1 MSTDFDSF
9 SNRGEYLSAFYFAEQ
24 LGDGLKK
31 GVFATWANRES
42 DEHDPRPTPR
52 ESVRALRSTY
62 LDEKYRGFFA
72 EQAKADE
79 QDDEYPE
86 AAGFEARLNTYGDAE
101 WCERVQD
108 WHRQVLAALGFPSV
122 SAEPTARTLTVHRA
136 GREHE
141 VTVAWHSDG
150 IVALDCGWSASND
163 TALDADGY
171 GRLLHPLRA
180 GSGESYETGQALATW
195 LFQSEL
201 REEGGAAPRFVLL
214 LCGGVIVL
222 ADRHAWGEGRY
233 LSSNLDAAL
242 ERNDRRQ
249 HGELATIAGLFSH
262 DVLAPAE
269 DGKPPAI
276 DALVKASRDNAVG
289 VSGEL
294 REGLQ
299 KSVEIIANA
308 VLERLDESGLD
319 PRDIERP
326 DLTFARQLTRESLRY
341 LYRILFLLYAEA
353 RPELGILPADD
364 GSYEAGYSMARLREL
379 VERDELLTEETARNG
394 FHLHASLDVLF
405 KKVNNG
411 YRPYGT
417 EPNDALPG
425 DDEDTRRRKAKYR
438 SEDRGLRFEPLRSEL
453 FERESVRLIG
463 NETRDPRSDEDN
475 EPRWLDLRPRN
486 SALHEVLRLLTL
498 KKAERPGGRAGFISY
513 RNLGINQLGAVYE
526 GLMSYTGIIAEEE
539 LCEVAKGGDPAKG
552 SWLVPSQR
560 LKEYPENTWV
570 TYDDRDAVKGLRGPK
585 KYPPGRFVYRL
596 AGRDRETSASYYT
609 PESLTKVTVELALKH
624 RLDQERDADGNVV
637 KTRASELLKYRICEP
652 ALGSGAFLNE
662 AINQVAEEYLRRRQD
677 ELGVSVPT
685 GDALTE
691 KQKAKAYVAL
701 HNAYGVDL
709 NATGVELAEVSMWLN
724 TMHPGMRAPW
734 FGLHLR
740 RGNSLI
746 GGRRAVYA
754 AGDVAPLKGKAPWLN
769 AKPLAPEPLP
779 FLKGGAEQ
787 PLPDGAVHQFLLPT
801 PGWAAVTG
809 ASGDAKKLLVQLAEG
824 GVKDLAEWKKGI
836 LKTPARRLNKKT
848 GEPIFDRKSGDEAAS
863 QYTRLRD
870 VARRAEFLWSLVV
883 KRMELSERE
892 IARSIDVWGADT
904 QDEEFAFLRRSEGDG
919 GSSDAAAVRMSKEK
933 VYADLFRAAGT
944 PYWRLKRVMDAWCA
958 LWFWPVGKTGLLD
971 RSDDVYAGAPVV
983 GGEGAGSI
991 GDLIEAMSAT
1001 VVQGDAV
1008 PPAEV
1013 TSATEAGVTSPPS
1026 PPMPTSAPRF
1036 VENTMLFAM
1045 EGDQISMSD
1054 IEASSNGVVHVEVK
1068 EVGPSKT
1075 TVKTRKQPSP
1085 DLSRPARRPL
1095 IALKDLDDW
1104 LDFLEA
1110 MLGRGPVPDAGSL
1123 IGSLN
1128 TLEELSEYEQLI
1140 QEETE
1145 MDMDQWEPEARF
1157 PWMGVVRDIAED
1169 QGFLHW
1175 ELDFALAFAEG
1186 GGFDLQVGN
1195 PPWVRPEWK
1204 EDSVLAEHEPW
1215 FMLAERYT
1223 AAEKQRRRTAELAR
1237 EKVAAYAVR
1246 EVATVV
1252 TMSDYLAASQTYP
1265 LVHGS
1270 QPDLYRSFMCRT
1282 WDHAGPSGTV
1292 GLLHRD
1298 SHFSGNREANLREAA
1313 YQRLRV
1319 HGGFFNAGNRFF
1331 PVPVSRALTFG
1342 VHIYGEPGEIDFVHL
1357 SWLFSADVLRLSD
1370 QDDGSAPD
1378 PGVKFGNDWDERPHR
1393 KRLVRVTSEVLTQW
1407 QRLTGEDGRT
1417 TTTRLLSPVGTAES
1431 QAIAALAEYPVRLG
1445 AFTPRI
1451 SRGFDESG
1459 ARTSG
1464 LIDHNMPAAGDARFR
1479 PADWDSVILKG
1490 PQLGVSHPLF
1500 KSPGAVPGEMKSVD
1514 LRSIG
1519 DDYVPG
1525 TEYVRTST
1533 KEQFDSAQDRWFD
1546 SESFNASLKDP
1557 QRLTV
1562 IRGSIAEE
1570 RDIAPQ
1576 DVAEDEIRAQLRS
1589 ESTRAYSSFYR
1600 VAWREMISANREQ
1613 VLCASLIPPGPTHIH
1628 AVRSGALHNDRHTA
1642 LWTGFWSSM
1651 PLDYLLRT
1659 VGVGHLDVSGARNLP
1674 APAPDHP
1681 LASALLL
1688 RTLRLNCLT
1697 EAYSDL
1703 WNTLFDPT
1711 WAAYEPWARTWPL
1724 MATELHQVELSWN
1737 HGTPLRT
1744 EYARRSALVEI
1755 DALVAVWLGVSAD
1768 ALATM
1773 FNSRLP
1779 IMRGFDEVTWFDAAE
1794 RKIAGD
1800 RYTFGHGQDKY
1811 HWKQFEAYM
1820 ADPFF
1825 SDHQADPATS
1835 PVPETPVPDG
1845 YTAPFYKA
1853 DRETEMR
1860 EAHAYFQK
1868 RLDAAVE
1875 AGKWDPATQEVPK
1888 P

>member
-79 QDDEYPE
+79 QDDEYPH
-86 AAGFEARLNTYGDAE
+86 ATAFEARLNTYGGEE

-180 GSGESYETGQALATW
+180 GSGETYETGQALATW

-201 REEGGAAPRFVLL
+201 GEEGGAAPRFVLL

-233 LSSNLDAAL
+233 LSANLDAAL

-249 HGELATIAGLFSH
+249 HGELATIAGLFSY

-308 VLERLDESGLD
+308 VLDRLEDSGLD
-319 PRDIERP
+319 PHDIERP
-326 DLTFARQLTRESLRY
+326 DLSFARQLTRESLRY

-417 EPNDALPG
+417 EPNDDLPG

-453 FERESVRLIG
+453 FERGSVRLIG

-498 KKAERPGGRAGFISY
+498 KKAERAGGRAGFISY

-552 SWLVPSQR
+552 SWLVPSKR
-560 LKEYPENTWV
+560 LKEYPENIWV

-691 KQKAKAYVAL
+691 KQKAKAYIAL

-746 GGRRAVYA
+746 GGRRAVYG
-754 AGDVAPLKGKAPWLN
+754 AGDVAPPKGKAPWLN

-779 FLKGGAEQ
+779 FLKDAAEQ

-809 ASGDAKKLLVQLAEG
+809 ASGDAKKLLAQLAEG

-848 GEPIFDRKSGDEAAS
+848 GEPILDRKSGDEAAS

-870 VARRAEFLWSLVV
+870 AARRAEFLWSLVV

-904 QDEEFAFLRRSEGDG
+904 KDEEFAFLRRGEDERDG
-919 GSSDAAAVRMSKEK
+919 GPGGIRMSKEK

-958 LWFWPVGKTGLLD
+958 LWFWPVGKAGLLD
-971 RSDDVYAGAPVV
+971 GTDGAYTGAPVV
-983 GGEGAGSI
+983 GSEGAGSI

-1008 PPAEV
+1008 PLVEA
-1013 TSATEAGVTSPPS
+1013 TSATEAWATPPAS

-1045 EGDQISMSD
+1045 EGDQISMAD
-1054 IEASSNGVVHVEVK
+1054 IEVSSESVVHVEVK
-1068 EVGPSKT
+1068 EVGPSKA
-1075 TVKTRKQPSP
+1075 TVKTRKQPTP

-1128 TLEELSEYEQLI
+1128 TLEELSEYEHLI
-1140 QEETE
+1140 QDETE

-1157 PWMGVVRDIAED
+1157 PWMGVVREIAED

-1195 PPWVRPEWK
+1195 PPWVEIKWNS
-1204 EDSVLAEHEPW
+1204 DASYAEHEPAISLAGNLSEEHRSNIRQRVLNNPEQRSQVLQDFLNDECVSEFCTSGATYPILTGTPSHLHTR
-1215 FMLAERYT
+1215 FMVHCWRSTSKLGTIGLVHPDGHLRGKATGLVRSEAYHRLRIHGAYVNVGNWAFPRPVGDKKDFACNIYGPRRQINFKHLSFLYRAKILTDSLKHDGNGPEPGIKHGGAFDLRPHHSRIVEVTRYT
-1223 AAEKQRRRTAELAR
+1223 LERWRKQQGLTCSLEETDIVYPITASEDRAIEALVSYPHRLERENIELSSGYHERADRDAGFVDWKDSTPESWDETVLHGPHLGPATPFQKEAPNLTPEGARIDLEEIDPDFIPATKIARSCNRQEFEGKSGVWKLWNGRPHARHYRLAFRGMNDGKTERVLNAAIIPPGATHIHGINSIAFRNDVDL
-1237 EKVAAYAVR
+1237 VASAGFWASIPLDYIVRAYAIKNLS
-1246 EVATVV
+1246 A
-1252 TMSDYLAASQTYP
+1252 
-1265 LVHGS
+1265 
-1270 QPDLYRSFMCRT
+1270 
-1282 WDHAGPSGTV
+1282 
-1292 GLLHRD
+1292 RD
-1298 SHFSGNREANLREAA
+1298 A
-1313 YQRLRV
+1313 
-1319 HGGFFNAGNRFF
+1319 
-1331 PVPVSRALTFG
+1331 
-1342 VHIYGEPGEIDFVHL
+1342 
-1357 SWLFSADVLRLSD
+1357 
-1370 QDDGSAPD
+1370 
-1378 PGVKFGNDWDERPHR
+1378 
-1393 KRLVRVTSEVLTQW
+1393 
-1407 QRLTGEDGRT
+1407 
-1417 TTTRLLSPVGTAES
+1417 
-1431 QAIAALAEYPVRLG
+1431 VRLPSATTG
-1445 AFTPRI
+1445 
-1451 SRGFDESG
+1451 
-1459 ARTSG
+1459 
-1464 LIDHNMPAAGDARFR
+1464 
-1479 PADWDSVILKG
+1479 
-1490 PQLGVSHPLF
+1490 HPLQADLLLRSARLNF
-1500 KSPGAVPGEMKSVD
+1500 LSSAYAPLWQSIFNEDWESYSWAIDWPNIAPLGAVQNEWTPAT
-1514 LRSIG
+1514 
-1519 DDYVPG
+1519 P
-1525 TEYVRTST
+1525 
-1533 KEQFDSAQDRWFD
+1533 
-1546 SESFNASLKDP
+1546 
-1557 QRLTV
+1557 
-1562 IRGSIAEE
+1562 
-1570 RDIAPQ
+1570 
-1576 DVAEDEIRAQLRS
+1576 LRS
-1589 ESTRAYSSFYR
+1589 EYSRRA
-1600 VAWREMISANREQ
+1600 
-1613 VLCASLIPPGPTHIH
+1613 
-1628 AVRSGALHNDRHTA
+1628 
-1642 LWTGFWSSM
+1642 
-1651 PLDYLLRT
+1651 
-1659 VGVGHLDVSGARNLP
+1659 
-1674 APAPDHP
+1674 
-1681 LASALLL
+1681 
-1688 RTLRLNCLT
+1688 
-1697 EAYSDL
+1697 
-1703 WNTLFDPT
+1703 
-1711 WAAYEPWARTWPL
+1711 
-1724 MATELHQVELSWN
+1724 
-1737 HGTPLRT
+1737 
-1744 EYARRSALVEI
+1744 ALVEL
-1755 DALVAVWLGVSAD
+1755 DALVSVWIGVPAESLIA
-1768 ALATM
+1768 AFRA
-1773 FNSRLP
+1773 RLSLLSEREN
-1779 IMRGFDEVTWFDAAE
+1779 MMWFDASG
-1794 RKIAGD
+1794 RQLAGD
-1800 RYTFGHGQDKY
+1800 RHSFGSRQS
-1811 HWKQFEAYM
+1811 KQHFDQLQQFLASSGK
-1820 ADPFF
+1820 DFI
-1825 SDHQADPATS
+1825 
-1835 PVPETPVPDG
+1835 PDG

-1853 DRETEMR
+1853 DREAEMR
-1860 EAHAYFQK
+1860 EAHTYFQK

-1875 AGKWDPATQEVPK
+1875 TGKWDPVTQEVPK

>member
-31 GVFATWANRES
+31 GVFAAWANRES

-86 AAGFEARLNTYGDAE
+86 AAAFEARLNTYGDAE

-122 SAEPTARTLTVHRA
+122 SAESTARMLTVHRA

-141 VTVAWHSDG
+141 VAVAWHGDG

-163 TALDADGY
+163 TALDAGGY

-201 REEGGAAPRFVLL
+201 GEEGGAAPRFVLL

-233 LSSNLDAAL
+233 LSANLDAAL

-249 HGELATIAGLFSH
+249 YGELATIAGLFSH

-308 VLERLDESGLD
+308 VLDRLEDSGLD

-326 DLTFARQLTRESLRY
+326 DLSFARQLTRESLRY

-417 EPNDALPG
+417 EPNDELPG

-438 SEDRGLRFEPLRSEL
+438 SEGRGLRFEPLRSEL
-453 FERESVRLIG
+453 FERDSVRLIG
-463 NETRDPRSDEDN
+463 NETRDPRSDEDD

-498 KKAERPGGRAGFISY
+498 KKAERAGSRAGFISY

-539 LCEVAKGGDPAKG
+539 LCEVARGGDPAKG
-552 SWLVPSQR
+552 SWLVPSQQ

-691 KQKAKAYVAL
+691 KQKAKAYIAL

-754 AGDVAPLKGKAPWLN
+754 EGDVAPLKGKAPWLN
-769 AKPLAPEPLP
+769 AKPLAPEPFP
-779 FLKGGAEQ
+779 FLKDGAEQ
-787 PLPDGAVHQFLLPT
+787 PLPDGGVHQFLLPT

-824 GVKDLAEWKKGI
+824 GMKDLAEWKKGI

-848 GEPIFDRKSGDEAAS
+848 GEPILDRKSGDEAPS

-870 VARRAEFLWSLVV
+870 AARRAEFLWSLVV

-904 QDEEFAFLRRSEGDG
+904 KDEEFAFLRRSEGNG
-919 GSSDAAAVRMSKEK
+919 GSSDASAVRMSKEK

-958 LWFWPVGKTGLLD
+958 LWFWPAGKAGLLNGTAD
-971 RSDDVYAGAPVV
+971 AYAGAPVV
-983 GGEGAGSI
+983 GSEGAGSI
-991 GDLIEAMSAT
+991 GDLIEAMTAT
-1001 VVQGDAV
+1001 VVPGDAAPPIES
-1008 PPAEV
+1008 PPA
-1013 TSATEAGVTSPPS
+1013 AEAGVTTPHPS

-1045 EGDQISMSD
+1045 KGDQISMSD
-1054 IEASSNGVVHVEVK
+1054 IEASSDGVVHVEVK

-1075 TVKTRKQPSP
+1075 TVKTRKQPAP
-1085 DLSRPARRPL
+1085 GQSRPARRPL

-1110 MLGRGPVPDAGSL
+1110 MLGRGAVPDAGSL

-1140 QEETE
+1140 QDETE

-1175 ELDFALAFAEG
+1175 ELDFALAFAES

-1195 PPWVRPEWK
+1195 PPWVRPDWK
-1204 EDSVLAEHEPW
+1204 VDSVLAECDPW
-1215 FMLAERYT
+1215 FELLKDSSDDYESRRNAILAESRVGAYV
-1223 AAEKQRRRTAELAR
+1223 RRELETTISVSEFSKAPQ
-1237 EKVAAYAVR
+1237 
-1246 EVATVV
+1246 
-1252 TMSDYLAASQTYP
+1252 LYP
-1265 LVHGS
+1265 LIAGTR
-1270 QPDLYRSFMCRT
+1270 PDLYRGFMCQV
-1282 WDHAGPSGTV
+1282 WSHASKHGAIGLIHPDTHFEGASG
-1292 GLLHRD
+1292 GR
-1298 SHFSGNREANLREAA
+1298 LRGAA
-1313 YQRLRV
+1313 YRRLRV
-1319 HGGFFNAGNRFF
+1319 HGSFVNGKNWAFEA
-1331 PVPVSRALTFG
+1331 SRTLEFG
-1342 VHIYGEPGEIDFVHL
+1342 IHIYGIDRGKIDFLHLSHLYSASTFHDSFTHDGNGEI
-1357 SWLFSADVLRLSD
+1357 
-1370 QDDGSAPD
+1370 
-1378 PGVKFGNDWDERPHR
+1378 PGVKGPDGWDTRPHR
-1393 KRLVRVTSEVLTQW
+1393 ERIVRVTPSVLDVWKSLGGGGGNSPEETPLWYPVSSAENSTLEALAQVSR
-1407 QRLTGEDGRT
+1407 RLGIQDVDGGFNET
-1417 TTTRLLSPVGTAES
+1417 TAERKGV
-1431 QAIAALAEYPVRLG
+1431 IR
-1445 AFTPRI
+1445 
-1451 SRGFDESG
+1451 ESICHPSEW
-1459 ARTSG
+1459 R
-1464 LIDHNMPAAGDARFR
+1464 D
-1479 PADWDSVILKG
+1479 VILKG
-1490 PQLGVSHPLF
+1490 PQIGVATPIAKQPPNMRNSDQPWNLRELDE
-1500 KSPGAVPGEMKSVD
+1500 STVPATTFVRSMESVEEFEAAQKQWVD
-1514 LRSIG
+1514 RALLRELETFSRQQIFQRF
-1519 DDYVPG
+1519 
-1525 TEYVRTST
+1525 E
-1533 KEQFDSAQDRWFD
+1533 
-1546 SESFNASLKDP
+1546 KDP
-1557 QRLTV
+1557 WMESYLQSEGVALE
-1562 IRGSIAEE
+1562 SLSAEE
-1570 RDIAPQ
+1570 
-1576 DVAEDEIRAQLRS
+1576 
-1589 ESTRAYSSFYR
+1589 YSNLLTELAKRPCSHFYR
-1600 VAWREMISANREQ
+1600 LAWREMIPDNGER
-1613 VLCASLIPPGPTHIH
+1613 SLFAAIIPPGPTHVH
-1628 AVRSGALHNDRHTA
+1628 AVRSMSLESNELTV
-1642 LWTGFWSSM
+1642 LQSGFWASLV
-1651 PLDYLLRT
+1651 LDYFLRAT
-1659 VGVGHLDVSGARNLP
+1659 GRGHLDVADAQVMPFADSN
-1674 APAPDHP
+1674 HP
-1681 LASALLL
+1681 LAPALML

-1697 EAYSDL
+1697 SAYSEL
-1703 WNTLFDPT
+1703 WEGLFDPG
-1711 WAAYEPWARTWPL
+1711 WNLGHEWARKWPRISSLENIGRTW
-1724 MATELHQVELSWN
+1724 S
-1737 HGTPLRT
+1737 GSIPLRS
-1744 EYARRSALVEI
+1744 EYSRRAALVEI
-1755 DALVAVWLGVSAD
+1755 DAIVAVWLGISAD
-1768 ALATM
+1768 GLISFFRSRYGTM
-1773 FNSRLP
+1773 
-1779 IMRGFDEVTWFDAAE
+1779 IDYEADMYFDES
-1794 RKIAGD
+1794 
-1800 RYTFGHGQDKY
+1800 GHRISSR
-1811 HWKQFEAYM
+1811 FEAYGVM
-1820 ADPFF
+1820 QAKSGRKKVFEGLRKHLENPDEF
-1825 SDHQADPATS
+1825 S
-1835 PVPETPVPDG
+1835 VPDG

-1875 AGKWDPATQEVPK
+1875 AGKWDLVTQEVRK

>member
-31 GVFATWANRES
+31 GVFAAWANRES

-79 QDDEYPE
+79 QDDEYPH
-86 AAGFEARLNTYGDAE
+86 ATAFEARLNTYGDEE

-122 SAEPTARTLTVHRA
+122 SAEPAARTLTVHRA

-141 VTVAWHSDG
+141 VTVAWHSDS

-180 GSGESYETGQALATW
+180 GSGETYETGQALATW

-201 REEGGAAPRFVLL
+201 SEEGGAAPRFVLL

-233 LSSNLDAAL
+233 LSANLDAAL

-262 DVLAPAE
+262 DVLASAE

-308 VLERLDESGLD
+308 VLDRLEDSGLD

-326 DLTFARQLTRESLRY
+326 DLSFARQLTRESLRY

-379 VERDELLTEETARNG
+379 VERDELLTDETARNG

-453 FERESVRLIG
+453 FERDSVRLIG

-498 KKAERPGGRAGFISY
+498 KKAERAGGRAGFISY

-691 KQKAKAYVAL
+691 KQKAKAYIAL

-754 AGDVAPLKGKAPWLN
+754 AGDVAPPKGKAPWLN
-769 AKPLAPEPLP
+769 ARPLAPEPLP
-779 FLKGGAEQ
+779 FLKDGAEQ
-787 PLPDGAVHQFLLPT
+787 PLPDGAVYQFLLPT

-809 ASGDAKKLLVQLAEG
+809 ASGDAKKLLVQLAES

-848 GEPIFDRKSGDEAAS
+848 GEPILDRKSGDEAAS

-870 VARRAEFLWSLVV
+870 AAQRAEFLWSLVV

-904 QDEEFAFLRRSEGDG
+904 KDEEFAFLRRDE
-919 GSSDAAAVRMSKEK
+919 GSSDAAAVRMSKET

-958 LWFWPVGKTGLLD
+958 LWFWPVEKAGLLD
-971 RSDDVYAGAPVV
+971 GTDDSYAGAPVV
-983 GGEGAGSI
+983 GSEGAGSI

-1001 VVQGDAV
+1001 VVPLVDAV
-1008 PPAEV
+1008 PPVEAA
-1013 TSATEAGVTSPPS
+1013 SATEAGVTPPPS
-1026 PPMPTSAPRF
+1026 PPTSAPRF

-1054 IEASSNGVVHVEVK
+1054 IEASSDGVVHVEVK
-1068 EVGPSKT
+1068 EVGPSKS
-1075 TVKTRKQPSP
+1075 TVKTRKQPSL

-1128 TLEELSEYEQLI
+1128 TLEELSEYEHLI
-1140 QEETE
+1140 QDETE

-1175 ELDFALAFAEG
+1175 ELEYALVFAQG

-1195 PPWVRPEWK
+1195 PPWVRPRWDE
-1204 EDSVLAEHEPW
+1204 SGVLAEYEPW
-1215 FMLAERYT
+1215 FALEERAST
-1223 AAEKQRRRTAELAR
+1223 SAKDKRRSDLLGVARVKQNVQGEIADIVA
-1237 EKVAAYAVR
+1237 KVGFFG
-1246 EVATVV
+1246 
-1252 TMSDYLAASQTYP
+1252 SSQVYP
-1265 LVHGS
+1265 LLAGT
-1270 QPDLYRSFMCRT
+1270 QLDLYRAFMCQA
-1282 WDHAGPSGTV
+1282 WQHHSAEGTT
-1292 GLLHRD
+1292 GFLHPD
-1298 SHFSGNREANLREAA
+1298 THLTGDKEGVLREAA
-1313 YQRLRV
+1313 YRRLRV
-1319 HGGFFNAGNRFF
+1319 HGDFVNAGQRFF
-1331 PVPVSRALTFG
+1331 PEPVGHTQHFG
-1342 VHIYGEPGEIDFVHL
+1342 VNIYGSAKEIGFDHL
-1357 SWLFSADVLRLSD
+1357 SWLVSADALRHSSD
-1370 QDDGSAPD
+1370 HDGSGD
-1378 PGVKFGNDWDERPHR
+1378 VPGVRYKNAEFDERPHKAR
-1393 KRLVRVTSEVLTQW
+1393 IVHVDEDLLAVW
-1407 QRLTGEDGRT
+1407 QRLLDDEGQQPVQQARLLFPVSTGEA
-1417 TTTRLLSPVGTAES
+1417 TAIS
-1431 QAIAALAEYPVRLG
+1431 ALAAYPVRLK
-1445 AFTPRI
+1445 AFAPQI
-1451 SRGFDESG
+1451 SPGYHESG
-1459 ARTSG
+1459 AKKDN
-1464 LIDHNMPAAGDARFR
+1464 LIEYNR
-1479 PADWDSVILKG
+1479 PYEPTGNPYQPDRWRHVILKG
-1490 PQLGVSHPLF
+1490 PQLGVATPVF
-1500 KSPGAVPGEMKSVD
+1500 KRHDANSNDAYGADLVNLAADFVPD
-1514 LRSIG
+1514 
-1519 DDYVPG
+1519 
-1525 TEYVRTST
+1525 TAYVRADGRS
-1533 KEQFDSAQDRWFD
+1533 KEYLAAQDRWID
-1546 SESFNASLKDP
+1546 HRALARLRADEKAVARARRQVARAHEVSETKADP
-1557 QRLTV
+1557 AKVDALLVDRARRRFTV
-1562 IRGSIAEE
+1562 F
-1570 RDIAPQ
+1570 P
-1576 DVAEDEIRAQLRS
+1576 
-1589 ESTRAYSSFYR
+1589 R
-1600 VAWREMISANREQ
+1600 VAWRTMISPNSERA
-1613 VLCASLIPPGPTHIH
+1613 LFPAMLPPGVSHIH
-1628 AVRSGALHNDRHTA
+1628 GIRSMTLADNRLTCLVA
-1642 LWTGFWSSM
+1642 GFFASV
-1651 PLDYLLRT
+1651 PLDYLVRLT
-1659 VGVGHLDVSGARNLP
+1659 GTANLDASQASRMP
-1674 APAPDHP
+1674 APQSSHP

-1688 RTLRLNCLT
+1688 RALRLNCLT
-1697 EAYSDL
+1697 SAYAQL
-1703 WNTLFDPT
+1703 WEELYDPT
-1711 WAAYEPWARTWPL
+1711 WPTHESWAAQWSGLAPLESVTPTW
-1724 MATELHQVELSWN
+1724 QGS
-1737 HGTPLRT
+1737 TPVRS
-1744 EYARRSALVEI
+1744 ERARRSALVEI
-1755 DALVAVWLGVSAD
+1755 DALVAVWLGLDAD
-1768 ALATM
+1768 ALIAAY
-1773 FNSRLP
+1773 
-1779 IMRGFDEVTWFDAAE
+1779 RGRFPVLQKYEAASWFDAESWKLASYA
-1794 RKIAGD
+1794 RTI
-1800 RYTFGHGQDKY
+1800 GQRQTKES
-1811 HWKQFEAYM
+1811 WAQFEAY
-1820 ADPFF
+1820 
-1825 SDHQADPATS
+1825 QADPENAA
-1835 PVPETPVPDG
+1835 VPTG

-1853 DRETEMR
+1853 ERETEMR

-1875 AGKWDPATQEVPK
+1875 AGQWDPVTQEVPK